1 MVLIMV
7 LIQPSTLAG
16 AHAQAACM
24 QVFSEINK
32 NYPTMPFSTRV
43 LDQRNCRLGL
53 VECLNHGLLHPYP
66 VMHERSGVAIVQLK
80 STVLLMA
87 NGSDK

>member
-1 MVLIMV
+1 M
-7 LIQPSTLAG
+7 
-16 AHAQAACM
+16 HARNRVAIGSRICCSPE

-43 LDQRNCRLGL
+43 LDARNCRLGM

-66 VMHERSGVAIVQLK
+66 VMHERAGAVIVQLK
-80 STVLLMA
+80 STVLLMP